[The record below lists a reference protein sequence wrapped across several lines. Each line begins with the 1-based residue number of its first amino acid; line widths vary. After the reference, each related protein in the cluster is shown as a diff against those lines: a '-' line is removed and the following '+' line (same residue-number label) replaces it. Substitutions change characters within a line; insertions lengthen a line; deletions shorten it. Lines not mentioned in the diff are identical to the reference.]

1 MLAKLELSGLT
12 SRDATKCGFVPM
24 TTPPAGLTQLPAA
37 GFVIPYFNAE
47 GKRTEFYRYRYLEQP
62 ARRGF
67 AAIAQHKESR
77 YIQPAAAVPQTYF
90 PPLFNWKHHAMQAP
104 EDRPI
109 IITEGELK
117 AACATK
123 FAIPA
128 LGLGGVWNFK
138 TKTSAL
144 IADLEA
150 LEWEGVP
157 AYIVYDSDARSN
169 YQVMQAENALATE
182 LLNRGAEVFI
192 VRLPELTPGKKTGL
206 DDFLVAEGLT
216 KFTDLTQ
223 ASEPWE
229 ISRALHQLNEEV
241 VFVHDPGAV
250 LELKSFQR
258 MTPSAFA
265 QSIYANRMWEETIPG
280 KKPRVVKRSAAVEWL
295 KWPIRGEVKA
305 TTYAPGQPRI
315 TAAGELNTWPG
326 WGMNGTTVQEGSI
339 KPWRELIGHLFSGE
353 KPEYV
358 KWFEQWLAYPL
369 QHPGVKLFS
378 AVVMWGGLHGSG
390 KSLTG
395 YTMGRIYGKNFSE
408 IADRDLLG
416 NFNEWAEN
424 RQFVMGDE
432 ITGGE
437 KRLSGDRMKS
447 LITQRFLRVNPKY
460 ISTYTVPDCINYFFT
475 SNHPD
480 SFFLEDSDR
489 RYFVH
494 EVRVRPLSD
503 AFYKEYDKW
512 YKSDAMGAL
521 FWYLLNLDLT
531 GFNPSGRPP
540 DTGSKRE
547 MIDLGR
553 SDAGAWCAALR
564 EDPAQMLSVGG
575 KPLPY
580 SLMTSE
586 ELHALF
592 DPQKTSRLT
601 RNGLAREL
609 RRAGFRKVFDG
620 QLMWTPLGNQRLWAV
635 RNIDRLLAASRE
647 DIKEIFTKERAA
659 AVAMKEKF

>member
-1 MLAKLELSGLT
+1 
-12 SRDATKCGFVPM
+12 
-24 TTPPAGLTQLPAA
+24 
-37 GFVIPYFNAE
+37 
-47 GKRTEFYRYRYLEQP
+47 
-62 ARRGF
+62 
-67 AAIAQHKESR
+67 
-77 YIQPAAAVPQTYF
+77 
-90 PPLFNWKHHAMQAP
+90 
-104 EDRPI
+104 
-109 IITEGELK
+109 
-117 AACATK
+117 
-123 FAIPA
+123 
-128 LGLGGVWNFK
+128 
-138 TKTSAL
+138 
-144 IADLEA
+144 
-150 LEWEGVP
+150 
-157 AYIVYDSDARSN
+157 
-169 YQVMQAENALATE
+169 
-182 LLNRGAEVFI
+182 
-192 VRLPELTPGKKTGL
+192 
-206 DDFLVAEGLT
+206 
-216 KFTDLTQ
+216 
-223 ASEPWE
+223 
-229 ISRALHQLNEEV
+229 
-241 VFVHDPGAV
+241 
-250 LELKSFQR
+250 
-258 MTPSAFA
+258 
-265 QSIYANRMWEETIPG
+265 
-280 KKPRVVKRSAAVEWL
+280 
-295 KWPIRGEVKA
+295 
-305 TTYAPGQPRI
+305 
-315 TAAGELNTWPG
+315 
-326 WGMNGTTVQEGSI
+326 VQEGSI

-460 ISTYTVPDCINYFFT
+460 ISTYIVPDCINYFFT